1 MVLCTFRYTVVTE
14 ILNIDCCPRLNICNI
29 LEAGFASIY
38 RWNGERGEP
47 IWVVLLE
54 KARLNP

>member
-1 MVLCTFRYTVVTE
+1 MTE
-14 ILNIDCCPRLNICNI
+14 ILNIDCCARLKIRNI

-47 IWVVLLE
+47 MGVGLLE